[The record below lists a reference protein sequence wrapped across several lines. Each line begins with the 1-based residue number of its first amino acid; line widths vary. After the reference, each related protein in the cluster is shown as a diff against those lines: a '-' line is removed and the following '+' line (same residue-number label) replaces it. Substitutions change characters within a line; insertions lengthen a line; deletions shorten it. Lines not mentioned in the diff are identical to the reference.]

1 MGSCVSGRTER
12 DAEGPELMRRV
23 RWVVTLALLLLAAMG
38 WGRVAHGQNPTA
50 VQRLQL
56 SGFGAVSGVFTGLS
70 GGKNF
75 SVTVG
80 GDLGLPPFR
89 GVRPTIEVR
98 GTYPTD
104 RGLVDNQKDV
114 MGGLRVDFL
123 LNRRLRPYGDF
134 LFGRG
139 ESHYTPYGYT
149 FNDHSYQLTTTYVY
163 SPGAGFDYEMG
174 EHLAVKVDGQFQRW
188 GGPAPTPS
196 GAIWSKVG
204 TVGVV
209 FRFDFNRGRIH

>member
-1 MGSCVSGRTER
+1 L
-12 DAEGPELMRRV
+12 AA
-23 RWVVTLALLLLAAMG
+23 LALLLATMG
-38 WGRVAHGQNPTA
+38 WGAAAEGQYATA
-50 VQRLQL
+50 TQRLQL
-56 SGFGAVSGVFTGLS
+56 SGFGAVSGVFTGLG

-75 SVTVG
+75 SITAG
-80 GDLGLPPFR
+80 GDLGLPPFH

-104 RGLVDNQKDV
+104 RGLIEHQKDIL
-114 MGGLRVDFL
+114 GGVRVDFL
-123 LNRRLRPYGDF
+123 LGHRIHPYADF

-139 ESHYTPYGYT
+139 ETIYSPS
-149 FNDHSYQLTTTYVY
+149 SYNKYNGSDYELTTTYVY
-163 SPGAGFDYEMG
+163 SPGAGFDYEVG

-196 GAIWSKVG
+196 GTIWSKVG

-209 FRFDFNRGRIH
+209 YRFDFNGRNIH